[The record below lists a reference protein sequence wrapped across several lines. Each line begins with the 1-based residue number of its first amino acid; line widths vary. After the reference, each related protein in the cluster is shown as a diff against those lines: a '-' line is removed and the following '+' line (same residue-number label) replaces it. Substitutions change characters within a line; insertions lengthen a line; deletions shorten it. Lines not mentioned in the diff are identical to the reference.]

1 MENQEIEDN
10 KQNSFK
16 GARQNSPM
24 EVARQNDIKGQRGF
38 NKNPYISDNTLV
50 VNENINQVPNPIQ
63 PKSITD
69 SLLGSFDTEDFI
81 KGALIGAVGAYL
93 LTNETAQKAIFKGV
107 AKTTSM
113 FQAGMEEMKE
123 RYEDAQAELEAEQEA

>member
-1 MENQEIEDN
+1 MKKNNEMENLRQQGM
-10 KQNSFK
+10 QNNM
-16 GARQNSPM
+16 QTNI
-24 EVARQNDIKGQRGF
+24 VNGQSGISQ
-38 NKNPYISDNTLV
+38 NPYINQQQ
-50 VNENINQVPNPIQ
+50 NQVPNIAQ
-63 PKSITD
+63 PNSMTD
-69 SLLGSFDTEDFI
+69 SLLGSFSTEDFI

-123 RYEDAQAELEAEQEA
+123 RFEDAQAELEVEQEV